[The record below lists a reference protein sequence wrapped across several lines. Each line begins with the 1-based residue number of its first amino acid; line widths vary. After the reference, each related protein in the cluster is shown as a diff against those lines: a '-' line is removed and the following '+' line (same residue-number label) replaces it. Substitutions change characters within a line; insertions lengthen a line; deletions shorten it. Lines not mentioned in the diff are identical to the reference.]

1 MGAEAVTDEHE
12 LLRAARAGDEDAFG
26 GWSSPT
32 GRSCARTAT
41 GCSARCTTPRTPSR
55 TRSCVPGAALARFE
69 GRSSFRSWLYT
80 IATNSC
86 LPDRA
91 APQAHP
97 ADRLLAGRRSARH
110 AGRGAE
116 RARLARALP
125 GRRGLAS
132 ELLGPDAR
140 YEQRESI
147 ELAFIAALQHLP
159 ARQRAVLILRE
170 VLGFSARE
178 AAEAL
183 ETSSISVD
191 SALQRAH
198 RAIAERVPGRSQQET
213 VRALGDGALDELV
226 TRFAD
231 AWEQHDVDG
240 IVALLADDARMTMP
254 PQPSWYQ
261 GRDAVAT
268 FLGRFPLAPGRR
280 FRLHPISASAQPA
293 LAAYIW
299 RDETG
304 SFEAESILVLTLRDE
319 QVEEI
324 TAFRTP
330 HVFARFGIPEQ
341 LPI

>member
-1 MGAEAVTDEHE
+1 VSDERE
-12 LLRAARAGDEDAFG
+12 LLRAARAGDDDAFAHLVEPYRAQLRAHCYRMLGSLHDAEDALQETLLRAWRG
-26 GWSSPT
+26 I
-32 GRSCARTAT
+32 
-41 GCSARCTTPRTPSR
+41 
-55 TRSCVPGAALARFE
+55 ARFE

-80 IATNSC
+80 IATNASLRTIEQRPRRI
-86 LPDRA
+86 LPIDYSPA
-91 APQAHP
+91 ADPHGTP
-97 ADRLLAGRRSARH
+97 AEALSEPVWLEPYPD
-110 AGRGAE
+110 AE
-116 RARLARALP
+116 L
-125 GRRGLAS
+125 GLAS

-147 ELAFIAALQHLP
+147 ELAFTAALQHLP

-178 AAEAL
+178 TAEAL

-213 VRALGDGALDELV
+213 VRALGDGELDELV

-231 AWEQHDVDG
+231 AWVQHDVDG

-268 FLGRFPLAPGRR
+268 FLGRFPLAPDRR
-280 FRLHPISASAQPA
+280 FRLRPVGASAQPA

-299 RDETG
+299 REETG

-319 QVEEI
+319 QIEEI

-330 HVFARFGIPEQ
+330 HVFARFGLPEQ
-341 LPI
+341 LPT